1 MLLDWLFCV
10 IVMLGRAT
18 KHASRNHQEKYLKN
32 LAQNQ
37 RTDIP
42 FSLEITNP
50 YSLSYGLM
58 SSIQLILSD
67 DAQMLGHTQG
77 AYDSE
82 EAKHLASFT
91 DPMP

>member
-1 MLLDWLFCV
+1 
-10 IVMLGRAT
+10 
-18 KHASRNHQEKYLKN
+18 
-32 LAQNQ
+32 
-37 RTDIP
+37 
-42 FSLEITNP
+42 
-50 YSLSYGLM
+50 M

-91 DPMP
+91 DPMPWIITKIMQAWFHMRSLLF